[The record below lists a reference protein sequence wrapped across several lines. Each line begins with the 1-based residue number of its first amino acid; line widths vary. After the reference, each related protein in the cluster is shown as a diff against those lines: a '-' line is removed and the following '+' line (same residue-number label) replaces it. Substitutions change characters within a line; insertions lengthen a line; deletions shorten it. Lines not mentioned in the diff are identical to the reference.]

1 MNRKKSNADN
11 DDEIVNMY
19 DRMPTKFKPNIKNP
33 NKRLHNIDLPFRM
46 LVCSPSGSGKTNFV
60 MNLLQ
65 KFCEGEGTFQEIIIL
80 TKNAD
85 EPIYNFLKTK
95 SKSIIIKEGLNGNL
109 PKLDDTVDKDD
120 MKLIILDDLVL
131 ERDLKPV
138 EAFYI
143 RGRKFGYSIV
153 FISQSYFRVP
163 KTIRLNCSYLA
174 ILRIGSKMDLN
185 MILREVGIGVTK
197 VQLENMYNYATAKPL
212 DVFLIHIEKNPS
224 LKFYRN
230 FTGLMDP
237 SMFVDEI
244 MHA

>member
-1 MNRKKSNADN
+1 MNRKKSD
-11 DDEIVNMY
+11 DDEDEIVNMY
-19 DRMPTKFKPNIKNP
+19 ERMPTKFKPIIKNP
-33 NKRLHNIDLPFRM
+33 NNRLHNIDLPFRM

-85 EPIYNFLKTK
+85 EPIYNYLKTK
-95 SKSIIIKEGLNGNL
+95 SKSILIKEGLNGNL
-109 PKLDDTVDKDD
+109 PKLDDTVNKDD
-120 MKLIILDDLVL
+120 MKLIVLDDLVL

-163 KTIRLNCSYLA
+163 KTIRLNCNYLA
-174 ILRIGSKMDLN
+174 VLRMGSKRDLTL
-185 MILREVGIGVTK
+185 ILSEVGIGVTK
-197 VQLENMYNYATAKPL
+197 DQLENMYEFATAKPL

-224 LKFYRN
+224 QKFYKN
-230 FTGLMDP
+230 FTGLMDTE
-237 SMFVDEI
+237 MFYDEI
-244 MHA
+244 MHK